1 MNEVLIDGIKY
12 IPITEA
18 TQIQIG
24 KIREVLESQGY
35 LSRSAIDQ
43 ILREFKPKS
52 KTKTKTKKV
61 QKWKNNSVSPE
72 KSFRYN
78 STHKHLFNIGR
89 VLENGGIVYKKRKS
103 PAQWNIQQAIV
114 IRDYMNDDSTKD
126 MTFKDVVDI
135 EKRVKLSKIL
145 IRKIMYNIEYGDLTE
160 LIDKWR
166 LKNLHEHNNRHN
178 NKPLQ
183 NNPQKRKENGYGWVV

>member
-43 ILREFKPKS
+43 ILNEIKPKS
-52 KTKTKTKKV
+52 EKPKI
-61 QKWKNNSVSPE
+61 QKWENHSVSLE

-78 STHKHLFNIGR
+78 SAHKHLFNIGR
-89 VLENGGIVYKKRKS
+89 VLENGGIIYKKGKN
-103 PAQWNIQQAIV
+103 PARWNIQQAMV
-114 IRDYMNDDSTKD
+114 IRDHMNDDSTKG
-126 MTFKDVVDI
+126 MAYKDVNAI
-135 EKRVKLSKIL
+135 EKKVKLSKML

-160 LIDKWR
+160 QIDKWR
-166 LKNLHEHNNRHN
+166 LKNLQEPVKVS
-178 NKPLQ
+178 KPLQ
-183 NNPQKRKENGYGWVV
+183 NNPQKRKEDGYGWVV